1 MTRLLKMLPLLFVL
15 GAGGAFAAV
24 QSAEDFLKSIYSH
37 YQGDD
42 RTAKGIFL
50 DKPSDI
56 HRYFAPDLA
65 KLMIAD
71 EAAAAK
77 RGDVPNLDGDPFID
91 AQDWTITNLVI
102 HIDSE
107 TGDRAKATVHF
118 ENFKKPEAVRLDL
131 VKMPEGWRIS
141 DIIWPGKDGN
151 LRGLYTKK

>member
-1 MTRLLKMLPLLFVL
+1 MTRTLKLLPLLFVL
-15 GAGGAFAAV
+15 CAGGAVAAP
-24 QSAEDFLKSIYSH
+24 QSAEGFLKAIYSH

-50 DKPSDI
+50 DKSSDI

-71 EAAAAK
+71 DAAAAK

-91 AQDWTITNLVI
+91 AQDWTITHIVI

-118 ENFKKPEAVRLDL
+118 ENFKKPETVRLDL
-131 VKMPEGWRIS
+131 VKTPEGWRIS
-141 DIIWPGKDGN
+141 DIVWPGKDGS
-151 LRGLYTKK
+151 LRGLYKKP